1 MPRCRLA
8 HSTNSCTTRRL
19 CAIQSQ
25 RLPVLTAHQ
34 RLKALIIASNLPL
47 SSSAVYSH
55 EMMIFRQLHLHCSI
69 NISVTLSPSSL
80 VRVTVKVVITCVT
93 VINNKRP
100 LQSRQCGSIFS
111 DPTRPNPTRQ
121 LSDPTQPNPRVDP
134 THGQLWTPVTVMYKK
149 TFVNHQSSSS
159 HQHHHNSS
167 ARLLVSGPSLIIWFP
182 AVLFDA
188 E

>member
-25 RLPVLTAHQ
+25 RLPVFTAHQ
-34 RLKALIIASNLPL
+34 RLKALFDHCVEFTAFQLGS
-47 SSSAVYSH
+47 SH

>member
-1 MPRCRLA
+1 VKWSEYLVCEFDGCVSVMPRCRLA

-121 LSDPTQPNPRVDP
+121 LSDPTQPAGRPNP
-134 THGQLWTPVTVMYKK
+134 WTTLD
-149 TFVNHQSSSS
+149 SSYS
-159 HQHHHNSS
+159 H
-167 ARLLVSGPSLIIWFP
+167 V
-182 AVLFDA
+182 
-188 E
+188 